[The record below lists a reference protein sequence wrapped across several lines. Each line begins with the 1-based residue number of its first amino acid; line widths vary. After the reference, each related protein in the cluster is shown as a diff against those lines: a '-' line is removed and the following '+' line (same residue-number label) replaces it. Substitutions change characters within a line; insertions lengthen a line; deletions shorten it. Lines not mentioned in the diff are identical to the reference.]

1 MRSLKSI
8 LFLVVFLAA
17 GFFVGSVPGASA
29 ATVTVGQTASKSS
42 STYFYYAPGARNAYS
57 VINSAINA
65 AASGASAG
73 SHGVVNIESSSS
85 PYITESHI
93 LAKSYVDI
101 VGASRD
107 GVKLKIASGITP
119 TAYGGPGTTGW
130 GGVDSAESEGAII
143 NVWSGVTNVK
153 IANITLDGSCGDYYS
168 CGTEVRGKYKFALM
182 NVYRAPN
189 VLVENVKFTQ
199 GMSDGIIARGDNLE
213 VANSLFDMIGHDGVE
228 GYNVKNMKVHHS
240 IIAMR
245 TNSGVRCSG
254 DGDGCYIYDNEFYT
268 GSGGGAAVELQD
280 GAKNVKIYNNYFHDI
295 SGASGSYGAIG
306 YPGQSPSGSGHEYY
320 NNLFV
325 NCTYAIAH
333 VPSSAVSHNNI
344 IIDCGTA
351 VGGGTDTN
359 NIKTLSGY
367 SFNMYGVKGAGNTN
381 WMVASG
387 PLATAFAGIKVGI
400 ESAYAGVSGGTL
412 GTTYTMTVNNGV
424 GGGTYSAGDEV
435 TIVANLPATGTTFDK
450 WLGDLQYITPGSYIN
465 TFVMPAANIA
475 FAATYTDPNVP
486 TYTLTVNNGTGG
498 GSYAAGEEVTIV
510 ANLPSAGTEFSK
522 WTGDTGYIS
531 STTSYIDTFNMPA
544 KAISFTAVYTTPTT
558 ATTSALT
565 VNNGSGD
572 GAYASG
578 TKVTITA
585 NSPASGKIFDKW
597 SGDTSYLSSIYTS
610 VALVTMPAK
619 AITLTATYK
628 TGTTT
633 VYTLKVN
640 GGEGSGAYLS
650 GTDVIVIA
658 NVPPAGKTFDK
669 WTGDTAYVSSPSS
682 LISSVTMPAKN
693 ITLTATYKAVAAITA
708 YVLTVTNGIGDGSY
722 ATGTKVSITAE
733 APAIGKVF
741 DKWMGDT
748 NYVSNVSSATT
759 TVTMPAKAITLV
771 AAYKNTVSS
780 ATFDY
785 PDGTLIKL
793 PDSPKVYVIIDGEK
807 KWIPIPEVFTQLGYE
822 WTDIK
827 VVNQAQLDIFL
838 DFEDNLIRLMNDFK
852 VFLVVNGMKRHIP
865 NPTVFLDY
873 GFSWD
878 DVKDVDET
886 TMNRYRSAILL
897 KETNTNDVYF
907 LNGQGVR
914 KLIPSAAVFDSYGN
928 KWEDVQIVS
937 KTEMESHELTNLI
950 RLQGSPDV
958 YLVTAGKKMHI
969 SSAALFNQRGFK
981 WENVIEVNSTEF
993 NFYPNGGDLK

>member
-8 LFLVVFLAA
+8 LFLVVFLAS

-29 ATVTVGQTASKSS
+29 ATVTVGQTASKAGA
-42 STYFYYAPGARNAYS
+42 TYFYYAPGARNAYT
-57 VINSAINA
+57 VINNAVNA

-130 GGVDSAESEGAII
+130 GGTDSAETDGALI

-153 IANITLDGSCGDYYS
+153 IANVTLDGSCGDYYS
-168 CGTEVRGKYKFALM
+168 CGSEERGKAEFPLM
-182 NVYRAPN
+182 TVYHAPN
-189 VLVENVKFTQ
+189 VLIENVKFTQ
-199 GMSDGIIARGDNLE
+199 GRGDGIIGRGDNME
-213 VANSLFDMIGHDGVE
+213 VANSVFDMIGHDGVE
-228 GYNVKNMKVHHS
+228 GYSIKNFKFHHN
-240 IIAMR
+240 IVAMR
-245 TNSGVRCSG
+245 TNSGVRCAG
-254 DGDGCYIYDNEFYT
+254 DSDGCYIYDNEFYT

-333 VPSSAVSHNNI
+333 VLSSAVSHNNI

-486 TYTLTVNNGTGG
+486 TYTLTVNNGAGG

-510 ANLPSAGTEFSK
+510 ANLPAAGTEFSK
-522 WTGDTGYIS
+522 WTGDTGYIG
-531 STTSYIDTFNMPA
+531 STTSYINTFNMPA

-572 GAYASG
+572 GAYSSG

-585 NSPASGKIFDKW
+585 NSPESGKVFDKW
-597 SGDTSYLSSIYTS
+597 TGDTSYLSSIYTS

-628 TGTTT
+628 TGTTSA
-633 VYTLKVN
+633 YTLKVN

-682 LISSVTMPAKN
+682 LISSVTMPAK
-693 ITLTATYKAVAAITA
+693 
-708 YVLTVTNGIGDGSY
+708 
-722 ATGTKVSITAE
+722 
-733 APAIGKVF
+733 
-741 DKWMGDT
+741 
-748 NYVSNVSSATT
+748 
-759 TVTMPAKAITLV
+759 AITLV
-771 AAYKNTVSS
+771 ATYKSTGSS

-827 VVNQAQLDIFL
+827 VVDQEQLDVFL
-838 DFEDNLIRLMNDFK
+838 DFEDNLIRLINDFK

-865 NPTVFLDY
+865 NPAVFLDY

-886 TMNRYRSAILL
+886 TMNWYRSAILL
-897 KETNTNDVYF
+897 KETNRNDVYF

-914 KLIPSAAVFDSYGN
+914 KLIPSAAVFASYGN

-950 RLQGSPDV
+950 RLQGYSDV
-958 YLVTAGKKMHI
+958 YLIDGGKKMHI